1 LEQTNLKDIQGTYG
15 LYDIVIKI
23 ITNDTKDFDEIISTQ
38 IKTIENISS
47 TVTLNLDNSE
57 EN

>member
-1 LEQTNLKDIQGTYG
+1 MEQTNLKDIQGTYG